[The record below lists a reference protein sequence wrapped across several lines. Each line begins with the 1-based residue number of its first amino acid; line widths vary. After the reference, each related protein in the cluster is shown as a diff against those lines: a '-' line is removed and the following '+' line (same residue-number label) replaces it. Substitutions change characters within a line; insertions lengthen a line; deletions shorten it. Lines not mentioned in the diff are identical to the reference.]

1 MDTWLIWALVLF
13 FVGLLVTAAE
23 VILPS
28 GGVLALLAVGCLI
41 GSLGCAYQLSGW
53 AAFALLLIEGVCV
66 PLVVVLAFKVLPKTS
81 IGRQLILAPPAE
93 EAKDNPQVGAPP
105 PWGQNRYADLLHK
118 EGVVVA
124 ALRPSGTAEIEGRRV
139 SVISDGQVISDGAR
153 VRVVSVEG
161 NRVVVEAV
169 EKPA

>member
-13 FVGLLVTAAE
+13 VVGLLVTAAE

-28 GGVLALLAVGCLI
+28 GGILALVAVGCLL

-66 PLVVVLAFKVLPKTS
+66 PLVVVLAFKLLPKTS
-81 IGRQLILAPPAE
+81 IGRELILAPPAD
-93 EAKDNPQVGAPP
+93 EAKNNPQPGAPP
-105 PWGQNRYADLLHK
+105 PQTLNAYADLLHK

-124 ALRPSGTAEIEGRRV
+124 TLRPSGTAEFEGRRV
-139 SVISDGQVISDGAR
+139 SVVSDGQVIPDGAR
-153 VRVVSVEG
+153 VRVVLVEG
-161 NRVVVEAV
+161 SRVVVEAV
-169 EKPA
+169 EKQT